1 MIQEVVAGEAE
12 LKLSVLRAGKGEM
25 LEQRQVGV
33 EEARASQGRKDIVA
47 LRAWRS
53 KRSKA
58 RAVDVL
64 VLFEPCGGIACQFGH
79 QCDVRGTKDV
89 CAARLDGRRKKLAH
103 ELRACRDEGRRGGI
117 QVYRRPQGRA
127 PRGQGR

>member
-33 EEARASQGRKDIVA
+33 EESRASQGRKDIVA
-47 LRAWRS
+47 LLAWRS

-79 QCDVRGTKDV
+79 QCDVRWTNHV
-89 CAARLDGRRKKLAH
+89 LAALLDGPGKNLAH
-103 ELRACRDEGRRGGI
+103 ESLACRDEGR
-117 QVYRRPQGRA
+117 
-127 PRGQGR
+127 